1 MSEKVDAK
9 KAFAQ
14 GARPNT
20 MTIFGS
26 TIQQVINMSDGEIY
40 RALEYLYPKTLRENT
55 EAFENELARA
65 TEALDDFIEM
75 RLLDAMNEDIE
86 KAAEDAKDAFAK
98 AMAEERVAAT
108 AFSKEQEDMLT
119 EFAIDAR

>member
-1 MSEKVDAK
+1 M
-9 KAFAQ
+9 
-14 GARPNT
+14 
-20 MTIFGS
+20 GS
-26 TIQQVINMSDGEIY
+26 IRIRFEFRIHQVFNMFDSEIY
-40 RALEYLYPKTLRENT
+40 RALEYRYPKTLREKT

-65 TEALDDFIEM
+65 TDALDDFIEM

-98 AMAEERVAAT
+98 AVAEERVATT

-119 EFAIDAR
+119 EFV

>member
-1 MSEKVDAK
+1 MSEQIDSK

-14 GARPNT
+14 EARPNT
-20 MTIFGS
+20 MTMYEIN
-26 TIQQVINMSDGEIY
+26 IQQVIDLVDGKIDRTVAYGYANALSRNM
-40 RALEYLYPKTLRENT
+40 

-65 TEALDDFIEM
+65 TEALDDFIKM

-86 KAAEDAKDAFAK
+86 KATKDAKDAFAK

-108 AFSKEQEDMLT
+108 AFSKEQENILT